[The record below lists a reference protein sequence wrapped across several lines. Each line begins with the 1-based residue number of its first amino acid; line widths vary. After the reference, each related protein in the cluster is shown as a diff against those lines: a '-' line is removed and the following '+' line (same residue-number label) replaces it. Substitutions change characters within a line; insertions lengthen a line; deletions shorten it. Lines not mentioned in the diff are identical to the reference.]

1 MVENN
6 ATEAAENKAAEQ
18 AAAKAEAQKIET
30 ATQEAV
36 KVEPVKVAGEVQKV
50 QNSLSLQEKSEKAN
64 LGNLEQRLLE
74 AEIQLE
80 ALKNGLNLQYLE
92 DAMILAAA
100 KRAKNNADYK
110 TVFAELKTKYPVWFE
125 SEQKKVKQQQ
135 QGTGSAVA
143 ASGAE
148 QKQTGALGKRLAAQ
162 KKAKKVTSFWKN

>member
-1 MVENN
+1 MVENG
-6 ATEAAENKAAEQ
+6 AVETVESKTAEQ
-18 AAAKAEAQKIET
+18 AAAKAETQKVET
-30 ATQEAV
+30 ATQEAA
-36 KVEPVKVAGEVQKV
+36 KVEPAKVAVEVQKV

-125 SEQKKVKQQQ
+125 SEQKKAKQQ

-143 ASGAE
+143 AGGAE

-162 KKAKKVTSFWKN
+162 KKAKKTTSFWKN

>member
-1 MVENN
+1 MAENN
-6 ATEAAENKAAEQ
+6 AVETVESKAAEQ
-18 AAAKAEAQKIET
+18 AAAKAEAQKNEA

-36 KVEPVKVAGEVQKV
+36 KVEPAKVAAEVQKV
-50 QNSLSLQEKSEKAN
+50 QNSLNLQEKSEKAN

-125 SEQKKVKQQQ
+125 NEQKKARQQ

-143 ASGAE
+143 AGGAE

-162 KKAKKVTSFWKN
+162 KKAKKITSFWKN

>member
-1 MVENN
+1 MAENN
-6 ATEAAENKAAEQ
+6 AIEAAENKVAEQ
-18 AAAKAEAQKIET
+18 AAAKAEAQKSET

-135 QGTGSAVA
+135 GTGSAVA
-143 ASGAE
+143 AGGAE

>member
-1 MVENN
+1 M
-6 ATEAAENKAAEQ
+6 AENGAVETVESKTAEQ
-18 AAAKAEAQKIET
+18 AAAKAETQKVET

-36 KVEPVKVAGEVQKV
+36 KVEPAKVAVEVQKV

-100 KRAKNNADYK
+100 KRAKNNTDYK

-135 QGTGSAVA
+135 GTGSAVA
-143 ASGAE
+143 AGGAE

-162 KKAKKVTSFWKN
+162 KRAKKVTSFWKN

>member
-1 MVENN
+1 MAENN
-6 ATEAAENKAAEQ
+6 AVEAAENKAAEQ
-18 AAAKAEAQKIET
+18 ATAKAEMQKNET
-30 ATQEAV
+30 ATQEAA
-36 KVEPVKVAGEVQKV
+36 KVEPAKVAAEVQKV

-64 LGNLEQRLLE
+64 LGNLEQRLIE

-125 SEQKKVKQQQ
+125 NEQKKVKQQ

-143 ASGAE
+143 AGGAE

-162 KKAKKVTSFWKN
+162 KRAKKVTSFWKN

>member
-1 MVENN
+1 M
-6 ATEAAENKAAEQ
+6 AENSAVETVESKAAEQ
-18 AAAKAEAQKIET
+18 AAAKAETQSSET
-30 ATQEAV
+30 ATQEAA
-36 KVEPVKVAGEVQKV
+36 KVEPAKVAVEVQKV
-50 QNSLSLQEKSEKAN
+50 QNSLSSQEKSEKAN

-135 QGTGSAVA
+135 GTGSAVA
-143 ASGAE
+143 AGGAE